1 MAGRDFVRLAPSG
14 SRKEYVVLTG
24 VVEKEKRVWVATC
37 TELGVAAQARSI
49 DDALERLLEA
59 CALQMSVLEE
69 VDELDSFLKRHQIPV
84 YKTAPKTPR
93 LEVSNLKPGTLAT
106 TLVQPLP
113 ARTNDR
119 DLAYV

>member
-1 MAGRDFVRLAPSG
+1 MARRAFVGLAHSG
-14 SRKEYVVLTG
+14 SRKEHVVLTG
-24 VVEKEKRVWVATC
+24 LIEKEERVWVATC

-49 DDALERLLEA
+49 DDALERLMEA

-69 VDELDSFLKRHQIPV
+69 VGELDGFLKRHKIQI
-84 YKTAPKTPR
+84 YKAAPKTPR

-106 TLVQPLP
+106 TLIQPLP
-113 ARTNDR
+113 AHTNTS